1 MAKGL
6 RVGQGASGVA
16 GESYLKR
23 VAEVMRDSLLNEK
36 EAYIQQLTAK
46 LQDDAKIFTQ
56 IESVELEYRNI
67 HEENLR
73 LKKQIKEFEAQFEEA
88 IQRLD
93 QRDQHIVEGNT
104 RFEATLREQ
113 LEQAQAKD
121 REHQA
126 EHKRAQEQYLAKIQ
140 EREEEAQHR
149 SKQHREEQ
157 DMQTGL
163 R

>member
-1 MAKGL
+1 
-6 RVGQGASGVA
+6 
-16 GESYLKR
+16 
-23 VAEVMRDSLLNEK
+23 MRDSLLNEK

-46 LQDDAKIFTQ
+46 QQDDAKIFTQ
-56 IESVELEYRNI
+56 IESVEREYRNI

-104 RFEATLREQ
+104 RFEAALREQ
-113 LEQAQAKD
+113 LEQAQVKE
-121 REHQA
+121 REQQA

-157 DMQTGL
+157 DTQTGL